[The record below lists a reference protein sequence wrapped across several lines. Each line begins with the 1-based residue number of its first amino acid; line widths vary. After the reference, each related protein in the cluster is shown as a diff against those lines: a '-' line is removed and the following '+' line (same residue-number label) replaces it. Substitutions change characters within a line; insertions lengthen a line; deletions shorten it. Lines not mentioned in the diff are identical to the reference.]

1 LQPVVFKVLKRDVLT
16 VMVFD
21 HYRPFLPRKQ
31 VLFGYNLSLRID
43 ALEAFRTAPGIY
55 PGIKR
60 IALDR

>member
-1 LQPVVFKVLKRDVLT
+1 
-16 VMVFD
+16 MVFD